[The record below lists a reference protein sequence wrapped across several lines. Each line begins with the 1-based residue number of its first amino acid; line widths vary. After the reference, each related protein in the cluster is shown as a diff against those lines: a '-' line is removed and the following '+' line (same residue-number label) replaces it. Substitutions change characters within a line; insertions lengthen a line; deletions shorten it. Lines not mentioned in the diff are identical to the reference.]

1 MTIVFS
7 RRTAL
12 LATGLGALGA
22 AGAPARASART
33 SAGPSARPSVVH
45 GSAPA
50 LHPEG
55 VTWDP
60 ARGAFL
66 VGSVRHGTISVV
78 RWDGTVRT
86 LVDDGVM
93 VSTLAV
99 HVDPV
104 RGRVLATYQDPGV
117 GTRSSGATM
126 YRQSGLGVFDL
137 ATGAVLHRVDLSA
150 VPGSAAGVHGANDFA
165 LDTSGNAYV
174 TDIVSGEIHRVDPAA
189 GRATLLLGRPDL
201 LGRDGVGPNGVVWH
215 PGGFLLVVRYDTGA
229 LLRIP
234 VHAPGRISEVR
245 LDEPVVGGDG
255 LALRPDGSLAVV
267 INRLAS
273 TATPGV
279 AILRSEDNWSSAR
292 TVTRSAPWPDPDPT
306 TAVATA
312 HGTYVIEG
320 RLAGLFA
327 GTLDDT
333 FTIRALP

>member
-12 LATGLGALGA
+12 LATGLGALGVA
-22 AGAPARASART
+22 AAPASA
-33 SAGPSARPSVVH
+33 SARPSVVH
-45 GSAPA
+45 GVAPA

-55 VTWDP
+55 VTWDSG
-60 ARGAFL
+60 RGAFL
-66 VGSVRHGTISVV
+66 VGSVRHGTVSVV
-78 RWDGTVRT
+78 RRDGTVRT

-99 HVDPV
+99 HVDPA

-117 GTRSSGATM
+117 GARSSAATM

-150 VPGSAAGVHGANDFA
+150 VPGSTVGVHGANDFA
-165 LDTSGNAYV
+165 LDASGNAYV
-174 TDIVSGEIHRVDPAA
+174 TDIVSGEILRVDPAA
-189 GRATLLLGRPDL
+189 GRATLLLSRPDL

-215 PGGFLLVVRYDTGA
+215 PGGFLLVVRYDTGS
-229 LLRIP
+229 LLRVP

-255 LALRPDGSLAVV
+255 LALRPDGTLAVV
-267 INRLAS
+267 VNRLAS
-273 TATPGV
+273 AATPGV
-279 AILRSEDNWSSAR
+279 AILRSEDGWASAR
-292 TVTRSAPWPDPDPT
+292 TVARSAPWPDPNPT

-320 RLAGLFA
+320 RLADLFA

-333 FTIRALP
+333 FTIRALR